1 MTSYDVV
8 DGEGSRE
15 AKGMAFRSDDR
26 AAVAS
31 ISYASDD
38 DKNAPVDVV
47 AGKTRP
53 RSGGKTGNCCLSWT
67 SEADLV
73 VAVEDAVSPP

>member
-8 DGEGSRE
+8 VDDGSRE
-15 AKGMAFRSDDR
+15 AKGTACRSDDR
-26 AAVAS
+26 AALAS

-67 SEADLV
+67 SGVDLV
-73 VAVEDAVSPP
+73 VAAEDAVSLP